1 MLTLVIRVEAVV
13 KVVAA
18 GDRNQSMSRINFE
31 DSDET
36 GIFILH
42 LISIMK
48 NLVLTITAIIIISIS
63 ACTKAAKVIPS
74 GNTFS
79 ATVDGKTEEFTIG
92 DTVRVTGTSGIY
104 IAGFN
109 PVNQDKVMIFAG
121 NSGGVLSPG
130 TYYTDSLGV
139 SPKGAQLLFR
149 DGSVSPGTNGYGG
162 YYYTYNSY
170 QGVDYSGSV
179 TFTSIT
185 DTLVKG
191 TFTGS
196 LVAENSVAGA
206 TGLAT
211 RSVTNGKFSIY
222 IKTQP

>member
-1 MLTLVIRVEAVV
+1 
-13 KVVAA
+13 
-18 GDRNQSMSRINFE
+18 
-31 DSDET
+31 
-36 GIFILH
+36 
-42 LISIMK
+42 MK
-48 NLVLTITAIIIISIS
+48 NLLLIILAITTISIA

-79 ATVDGKTEEFTIG
+79 AIVDGKTEEFTIG

-109 PVNQDKVMIFAG
+109 PENQDKVMIFAG
-121 NSGGVLSPG
+121 NTGGAFAPG
-130 TYYTDSLGV
+130 TFYSDSIGV
-139 SPKGAQLLFR
+139 SPKGSELLFR
-149 DGSVSPGTNGYGG
+149 DGGVSPGANGYGG

-179 TFTSIT
+179 TFTTIT
-185 DTLVKG
+185 DTLVQG

-211 RSVTNGKFSIY
+211 RSVTNGKFSISF
-222 IKTQP
+222 KTQP